1 MTDTAIPKTA
11 GGPATDIASGAP
23 GAELVPGAPQD
34 VSGAPEGVPG
44 TPQDV
49 PSAPEDGTS
58 CGADVPAP
66 GRSYAKLAADESRED
81 YSLRYAPHSFRR
93 WSPATVAGT
102 ALGGIAYLADFAIGA
117 SIVFTYGFTSG
128 FASILA
134 AATIIFLTGIPI
146 ARACAKYGLDMDLIT
161 RGAGFGY
168 FGSTLT
174 SLIYA
179 SFTFIF
185 FALEGSIMAQ
195 AMHQAI
201 GLPVQ
206 VGYLVTTLIVIP
218 IVFRGMGALAKVQAW
233 TQPVWIIGM
242 VLPFVV
248 LAFEAPDAWGAFGSF
263 GGTEGAGSG
272 FSWVGFGLGTGVAL
286 SLIAQIGE
294 QADYL
299 RFMPAKTEANKRRW
313 NLAVLAAGPGWV
325 IIGAAKQLGG
335 ALLAFVALEAVG
347 KTHALEPIA
356 PQIEALKPWLGSF
369 ALPAAALFVIVSQ
382 IKINVTNAYSGSLS
396 WSNFFSRITHRHP
409 GRVWYIF
416 LNLVIAL
423 TLMEM
428 NMFAALNKLL
438 GFYSNVGIAWIAAV
452 AADLVINKRIG
463 LSPPYIEFKRA
474 YLYSVNPAGF
484 GAMVIASTVSILAF
498 FGLFGT
504 YAEAFSTFI
513 AAGLSLTL
521 CPLIAW
527 ATKGKYYL
535 ARPNPVNGPGVEV
548 ADITATH
555 TCSVCE
561 TAYELPDIAD
571 CPVQSGPICSL
582 CCSLDAE
589 CGDVC
594 RKDPADG
601 PVLMPMPTLR
611 NGAMQA

>member
-1 MTDTAIPKTA
+1 MTETA
-11 GGPATDIASGAP
+11 AP
-23 GAELVPGAPQD
+23 PQSPPRRSHAE
-34 VSGAPEGVPG
+34 
-44 TPQDV
+44 
-49 PSAPEDGTS
+49 
-58 CGADVPAP
+58 
-66 GRSYAKLAADESRED
+66 LAADESRED

-93 WSPATVAGT
+93 WSPAAVAGT

-117 SIVFTYGFTSG
+117 SIVFAYGFTSG
-128 FASILA
+128 LAAILA
-134 AATIIFLTGIPI
+134 AATVIFLTGIPI
-146 ARACAKYGLDMDLIT
+146 ARACATYGLDMDLVT

-195 AMHQAI
+195 ALHQAV
-201 GLPVQ
+201 GLPLQ
-206 VGYLVTTLIVIP
+206 VGYLITTLIVIP
-218 IVFRGMGALAKVQAW
+218 IVFKGMGALAKVQAW
-233 TQPVWIIGM
+233 TQPVWLIGL
-242 VLPFVV
+242 VLPFLV
-248 LAFEAPDAWGAFGSF
+248 LAFHAPDSWGAFADF

-272 FSWVGFGLGTGVAL
+272 FSWIGFGFGTGIAL

-299 RFMPAKTEANKRRW
+299 RFMPAKTPANSRRW

-335 ALLAFVALEAVG
+335 AFLAFVALEAVG
-347 KTHALEPIA
+347 TTHALEPIA
-356 PQIEALKPWLGSF
+356 PQIEALRPWLGGF

-382 IKINVTNAYSGSLS
+382 VKINVTNAYSGSLS
-396 WSNFFSRITHRHP
+396 WSNFFSRVTHRHP

-416 LNLVIAL
+416 LNLGIAL
-423 TLMEM
+423 TLMEL
-428 NMFAALNKLL
+428 NMFSVLGKLL
-438 GFYSNVGIAWIAAV
+438 GFYSNVGIAWIVAV
-452 AADLVINKRIG
+452 AADLVINRRLG

-474 YLYSVNPAGF
+474 YLYAVNPAGF

-504 YAEAFSTFI
+504 YPEAFSTFI
-513 AAGLSLTL
+513 AAGLSLVL

-535 ARPNPVNGPGVEV
+535 ARPNGVNGPGIEV
-548 ADITATH
+548 PDVTATH
-555 TCSVCE
+555 ICSVCE

-582 CCSLDAE
+582 CCSLDAT
-589 CGDVC
+589 CGDAC
-594 RKDPADG
+594 RKGAKEG
-601 PVLMPMPTLR
+601 AAGGAVVLPMPVVR
-611 NGAMQA
+611 RV

>member
-1 MTDTAIPKTA
+1 MTDTAA
-11 GGPATDIASGAP
+11 PAPPPAPVPDPASDVVP
-23 GAELVPGAPQD
+23 PGAP
-34 VSGAPEGVPG
+34 P
-44 TPQDV
+44 
-49 PSAPEDGTS
+49 
-58 CGADVPAP
+58 
-66 GRSYAKLAADESRED
+66 RSYARLAADESRED
-81 YSLRYAPHSFRR
+81 FSLRYAPHSFRR
-93 WSPATVAGT
+93 WSPSMVAGT

-128 FASILA
+128 FASILT
-134 AATIIFLTGIPI
+134 AATIIFVTGIPI

-206 VGYLVTTLIVIP
+206 FGYLLTTLIVIP

-233 TQPVWIIGM
+233 TQPIWLVGL

-248 LAFEAPDAWGAFGSF
+248 LAFNAPGSWDAFTSF

-272 FSWVGFGLGTGVAL
+272 FDWIGFGLGTGVAL

-299 RFMPAKTEANKRRW
+299 RFMPAKTEQNKRRW
-313 NLAVLAAGPGWV
+313 NIAVLAAGPGWV

-335 ALLAFVALEAVG
+335 AFLAFVALEAVG

-369 ALPAAALFVIVSQ
+369 ALPAAAIFVIVSQ
-382 IKINVTNAYSGSLS
+382 VKINVTNAYSGSLS
-396 WSNFFSRITHRHP
+396 WSNFFSRLTHKHP

-416 LNLVIAL
+416 LNLAIAL

-428 NMFAALNKLL
+428 DMFAALNKLL
-438 GFYSNVGIAWIAAV
+438 GFYSNVGIAWITAV
-452 AADLVINKRIG
+452 AADLVINKRVG
-463 LSPPYIEFKRA
+463 LSPKYIEFKRA
-474 YLYSVNPAGF
+474 YLYAVNPAGF
-484 GAMVIASTVSILAF
+484 GSMVIASVVSILAF
-498 FGLFGT
+498 FGLFGA

-513 AAGLSLTL
+513 AAGLALVL

-535 ARPNPVNGPGVEV
+535 ARPNPVNGPDADVP
-548 ADITATH
+548 DITATH
-555 TCSVCE
+555 LCAVCE

-571 CPVQSGPICSL
+571 CPVRSGPICSL
-582 CCSLDAE
+582 CCSLDSE
-589 CGDVC
+589 CGDAC
-594 RKDPADG
+594 RQETTAG
-601 PVLMPMPTLR
+601 PVLMPMPTVR
-611 NGAMQA
+611 TG

>member
-1 MTDTAIPKTA
+1 MTDTATPTTGEA
-11 GGPATDIASGAP
+11 PRQEPQEGPRAP
-23 GAELVPGAPQD
+23 R
-34 VSGAPEGVPG
+34 
-44 TPQDV
+44 
-49 PSAPEDGTS
+49 
-58 CGADVPAP
+58 
-66 GRSYAKLAADESRED
+66 RSYAVLAADESRED

-93 WSPATVAGT
+93 WSPSMVAGT

-128 FASILA
+128 LASILA
-134 AATIIFLTGIPI
+134 AAAIIFLTGIPI
-146 ARACAKYGLDMDLIT
+146 ARACAKYGLDMDLVT

-201 GLPVQ
+201 GLPVEA
-206 VGYLVTTLIVIP
+206 GYLVTTLIVIP

-248 LAFEAPDAWGAFGSF
+248 LAVESPDSWGAFSSF
-263 GGTEGAGSG
+263 TGTEGAEPG
-272 FSWVGFGLGTGVAL
+272 FSWIAFGLGTGVAL

-299 RFMPAKTEANKRRW
+299 RFMPAKTEVNKRRW

-325 IIGAAKQLGG
+325 VIGAAKQLGG
-335 ALLAFVALEAVG
+335 AFLAFVALEAVG
-347 KTHALEPIA
+347 TTHALEPIA

-369 ALPAAALFVIVSQ
+369 ALPAAAVFVIVSQ

-396 WSNFFSRITHRHP
+396 WSNFFSRITHKHP

-416 LNLVIAL
+416 LNLAIAL

-463 LSPPYIEFKRA
+463 LSPRYIEFKRA
-474 YLYSVNPAGF
+474 YLYAVNPAGF

-498 FGLFGT
+498 FGLFGR

-513 AAGLSLTL
+513 AAGLSLIL

-527 ATKGKYYL
+527 LTKGKYYL
-535 ARPNPVNGPGVEV
+535 ARPNPVNGPDVEI

-555 TCSVCE
+555 TCAVCE

-571 CPVQSGPICSL
+571 CPVLSGPICSL

-594 RKDPADG
+594 RKEPAAG
-601 PVLMPMPTLR
+601 PVLMPVPVVRTPA
-611 NGAMQA
+611 G

>member
-1 MTDTAIPKTA
+1 M
-11 GGPATDIASGAP
+11 TDIATPTAGEAP
-23 GAELVPGAPQD
+23 RQEPQ
-34 VSGAPEGVPG
+34 EGPR
-44 TPQDV
+44 P
-49 PSAPEDGTS
+49 PR
-58 CGADVPAP
+58 
-66 GRSYAKLAADESRED
+66 RSYAALAADESRED

-93 WSPATVAGT
+93 WSPSTVAGT

-128 FASILA
+128 LASILA
-134 AATIIFLTGIPI
+134 AAAIIFLTGIPI
-146 ARACAKYGLDMDLIT
+146 ARACAKYGLDMDLVT

-195 AMHQAI
+195 AMHQAV
-201 GLPVQ
+201 GLPVEA
-206 VGYLVTTLIVIP
+206 GYLITTLIVIP

-248 LAFEAPDAWGAFGSF
+248 LAVEAPGSWGAFSSF
-263 GGTEGAGSG
+263 TGTEGAEPG
-272 FSWVGFGLGTGVAL
+272 FSWIAFGLGTGVAL

-335 ALLAFVALEAVG
+335 AFLAFVALEAVG

-396 WSNFFSRITHRHP
+396 WSNFFSRITHKHP

-416 LNLVIAL
+416 LNLAIAL

-463 LSPPYIEFKRA
+463 LSPRYIEFKRA
-474 YLYSVNPAGF
+474 YLHAVNPAGF

-498 FGLFGT
+498 FGLFGR

-513 AAGLSLTL
+513 AAGLSLVL

-527 ATKGKYYL
+527 LTKGKYYL
-535 ARPNPVNGPGVEV
+535 ARPNPVNGPDVDI

-555 TCSVCE
+555 TCAVCE
-561 TAYELPDIAD
+561 NAYELPDIAD
-571 CPVQSGPICSL
+571 CPVRSGPVCSL
-582 CCSLDAE
+582 CCSLDEE

-594 RKDPADG
+594 RKEPAAG
-601 PVLMPMPTLR
+601 PVLMPMPVVRTPA
-611 NGAMQA
+611 G

>member
-1 MTDTAIPKTA
+1 MTDTVTRDTEA
-11 GGPATDIASGAP
+11 AP
-23 GAELVPGAPQD
+23 PR
-34 VSGAPEGVPG
+34 
-44 TPQDV
+44 
-49 PSAPEDGTS
+49 
-58 CGADVPAP
+58 
-66 GRSYAKLAADESRED
+66 RSYARLAADESRED
-81 YSLRYAPHSFRR
+81 FSLRYAPHAYRR
-93 WSPATVAGT
+93 WSPAMVAST

-128 FASILA
+128 LASILC

-146 ARACAKYGLDMDLIT
+146 ARACARYGLDMDLVT

-195 AMHQAI
+195 AMHEVV
-201 GLPVQ
+201 GLPLP
-206 VGYLVTTLIVIP
+206 VGYLLTTLIVIP

-233 TQPVWIIGM
+233 TQPVWLIGL
-242 VLPFVV
+242 VLPFVI
-248 LAFEAPDAWGAFGSF
+248 LAFHSPGVFADFTHF

-272 FSWVGFGLGTGVAL
+272 FSWLGFGLGTGVAL

-299 RFMPAKTEANKRRW
+299 RFMPARTEQNRKRW

-325 IIGAAKQLGG
+325 VIGAAKQLGG

-347 KTHALEPIA
+347 RAHALEPIA
-356 PQIEALKPWLGSF
+356 PQVEALRPWLGSVT
-369 ALPAAALFVIVSQ
+369 LPAAALFVVVSQ

-396 WSNFFSRITHRHP
+396 WSNFFSRVTHRHP

-416 LNLVIAL
+416 LNLAIAL

-452 AADLVINKRIG
+452 AADLVVNKRAG
-463 LSPPYIEFKRA
+463 WSPRYIEFKRA
-474 YLYSVNPAGF
+474 YLYAVNPAGF
-484 GAMVIASTVSILAF
+484 GAMVVASAVSIVAF
-498 FGLFGT
+498 FGVFGP
-504 YAEAFSTFI
+504 YAQAFSTFI
-513 AAGLSLTL
+513 AAGLALTL

-527 ATKGKYYL
+527 ATKGRYYL
-535 ARPNPVNGPGVEV
+535 ARPNPVNGPGVEI

-555 TCSVCE
+555 VCGVCE

-571 CPVQSGPICSL
+571 CPVQAGPICSL

-594 RKDPADG
+594 RKDAG
-601 PVLMPMPTLR
+601 SGLVLMPMPTVR
-611 NGAMQA
+611 TG

>member
-1 MTDTAIPKTA
+1 MTDTATPSSATTA
-11 GGPATDIASGAP
+11 PAEEPPTK
-23 GAELVPGAPQD
+23 
-34 VSGAPEGVPG
+34 
-44 TPQDV
+44 
-49 PSAPEDGTS
+49 
-58 CGADVPAP
+58 
-66 GRSYAKLAADESRED
+66 RSYAKLAADESRED

-93 WSPATVAGT
+93 WSPTMVAST

-128 FASILA
+128 LASILC

-146 ARACAKYGLDMDLIT
+146 ARACAKYGVDMDLLT

-195 AMHQAI
+195 AMHQAV

-206 VGYLVTTLIVIP
+206 LGYLITTLIVIP

-233 TQPVWIIGM
+233 TQPIWLIGM
-242 VLPFVV
+242 VLPFLVI
-248 LAFEAPDAWGAFGSF
+248 AFHSPDTFSAFTSF

-272 FSWVGFGLGTGVAL
+272 FNWIGFGLGTGVAL

-299 RFMPAKTEANKRRW
+299 RFMPAKTESNKRKW

-335 ALLAFVALEAVG
+335 ALLAFAALEAVG

-369 ALPAAALFVIVSQ
+369 GLPAAAIFVIVSQ
-382 IKINVTNAYSGSLS
+382 VKINVTNAYSGSLS
-396 WSNFFSRITHRHP
+396 WSNFFSRLTHKHP

-416 LNLVIAL
+416 LNLAIAL

-452 AADLVINKRIG
+452 AADLVINKRAG
-463 LSPPYIEFKRA
+463 WSPKYIEFKRA
-474 YLYSVNPAGF
+474 YLYAVNPAGF
-484 GAMVIASTVSILAF
+484 GAMVIASTVSIIAF
-498 FGLFGT
+498 FGVFGE
-504 YAEAFSTFI
+504 YPEAFSTFI
-513 AAGLSLTL
+513 AAGLAVTL

-535 ARPNPVNGPGVEV
+535 ARPNPVNGPDVEV
-548 ADITATH
+548 DDITATH
-555 TCSVCE
+555 TCTVCD
-561 TAYELPDIAD
+561 TDYELPDVAD

-582 CCSLDAE
+582 CCSLDAT

-594 RKDPADG
+594 RTDPSAG
-601 PVLMPMPTLR
+601 PVLMPVPTIPVR
-611 NGAMQA
+611 TA

>member
-1 MTDTAIPKTA
+1 M
-11 GGPATDIASGAP
+11 TDIATPTTGEVPQQEPQEGPRAP
-23 GAELVPGAPQD
+23 R
-34 VSGAPEGVPG
+34 
-44 TPQDV
+44 
-49 PSAPEDGTS
+49 
-58 CGADVPAP
+58 
-66 GRSYAKLAADESRED
+66 RSYAKLAADESRED

-93 WSPATVAGT
+93 WSPSMVAGT

-128 FASILA
+128 LASILA
-134 AATIIFLTGIPI
+134 AAAIIFITGIPI
-146 ARACAKYGLDMDLIT
+146 ARACAKYGLDMDLVT

-195 AMHQAI
+195 AMHQAV
-201 GLPVQ
+201 GLPVEA
-206 VGYLVTTLIVIP
+206 GYLVTTLIVIP

-242 VLPFVV
+242 VLPFIV
-248 LAFEAPDAWGAFGSF
+248 LAVEAPGSWGAFSSF
-263 GGTEGAGSG
+263 TGTEGAEPG
-272 FSWVGFGLGTGVAL
+272 FSWIAFGLGTGVAL

-299 RFMPAKTEANKRRW
+299 RFMPARTEANKRRW

-335 ALLAFVALEAVG
+335 AFLAFVALEAVG

-396 WSNFFSRITHRHP
+396 WSNFFSRITHKHP

-416 LNLVIAL
+416 LNLAIAL

-438 GFYSNVGIAWIAAV
+438 GFYSNVGIAWITAV

-463 LSPPYIEFKRA
+463 LSPRYIEFKRA
-474 YLYSVNPAGF
+474 YLHAVNPAGF

-498 FGLFGT
+498 FGLFGRH
-504 YAEAFSTFI
+504 AEAFSTFI
-513 AAGLSLTL
+513 AAGLSLVL

-527 ATKGKYYL
+527 LTKGKYYL
-535 ARPNPVNGPGVEV
+535 ARPNPVNGPDVEI

-555 TCSVCE
+555 TCAVCE

-571 CPVQSGPICSL
+571 CPVRSGPICSL

-589 CGDVC
+589 CGDAC
-594 RKDPADG
+594 RKEPGAG
-601 PVLMPMPTLR
+601 PVLMPMPVVRTPA
-611 NGAMQA
+611 G

>member
-1 MTDTAIPKTA
+1 MTDTAIP
-11 GGPATDIASGAP
+11 
-23 GAELVPGAPQD
+23 
-34 VSGAPEGVPG
+34 
-44 TPQDV
+44 TPDSPPDQGR
-49 PSAPEDGTS
+49 PT
-58 CGADVPAP
+58 
-66 GRSYAKLAADESRED
+66 RSYARLAADESRED
-81 YSLRYAPHSFRR
+81 FSLRYAPHSFRR
-93 WSPATVAGT
+93 WSPSMVAGT

-128 FASILA
+128 FASILTA
-134 AATIIFLTGIPI
+134 AAIIFITGVPI
-146 ARACAKYGLDMDLIT
+146 ARACATYGLDMDLIT

-206 VGYLVTTLIVIP
+206 IGYLVTTLIVIP

-233 TQPVWIIGM
+233 TQPIWLIGL

-248 LAFEAPDAWGAFGSF
+248 LAFHAPGSWGAFSSF
-263 GGTEGAGSG
+263 GGTEGAGAG
-272 FSWVGFGLGTGVAL
+272 FDWIGFGLGTGVAL

-299 RFMPAKTEANKRRW
+299 RFMPARTEANKRRW
-313 NLAVLAAGPGWV
+313 NAAVLAAGPGWV

-335 ALLAFVALEAVG
+335 AFLAFVALEAVG

-369 ALPAAALFVIVSQ
+369 ALPAAAIFVIVSQ

-396 WSNFFSRITHRHP
+396 WSNFFSRVTHKHP

-416 LNLVIAL
+416 LNLAIAL

-438 GFYSNVGIAWIAAV
+438 GFYSNVGIAWITAV

-474 YLYSVNPAGF
+474 YLYAVNPAGF

-513 AAGLSLTL
+513 AAGLALIL

-527 ATKGKYYL
+527 LTKGRYYL
-535 ARPNPVNGPGVEV
+535 ARPNPVNGPD
-548 ADITATH
+548 ADVPDLTATH
-555 TCSVCE
+555 LCAVCE

-582 CCSLDAE
+582 CCSLDAT
-589 CGDVC
+589 CGDAC
-594 RKDPADG
+594 RKVTDAA
-601 PVLMPMPTLR
+601 PVLMPLPTVR
-611 NGAMQA
+611 TVRHDVKPA

>member
-1 MTDTAIPKTA
+1 MTDTATT
-11 GGPATDIASGAP
+11 PATAAP
-23 GAELVPGAPQD
+23 P
-34 VSGAPEGVPG
+34 
-44 TPQDV
+44 TR
-49 PSAPEDGTS
+49 T
-58 CGADVPAP
+58 
-66 GRSYAKLAADESRED
+66 YAKLAADESRED

-93 WSPATVAGT
+93 WGPGTVAGT

-117 SIVFTYGFTSG
+117 SIVFAYGFTSG
-128 FASILA
+128 AAAILA
-134 AATIIFLTGIPI
+134 AAVVIFLTGIPI
-146 ARACAKYGLDMDLIT
+146 ARACATYGLDMDLVT

-195 AMHQAI
+195 AMHQAF
-201 GLPVQ
+201 GLPVEA
-206 VGYLVTTLIVIP
+206 GYLVTTLIVIP

-233 TQPVWIIGM
+233 TQPVWLIGL

-248 LAFEAPDAWGAFGSF
+248 LAFHAPGAWGAFAGF

-272 FSWVGFGLGTGVAL
+272 FSWIGFGFGTGIAL

-299 RFMPAKTEANKRRW
+299 RFMPAKTPANSRRW

-325 IIGAAKQLGG
+325 LIGAAKQLGG
-335 ALLAFVALEAVG
+335 AFLAFVALEAVG
-347 KTHALEPIA
+347 RTHALEPIA
-356 PQIEALKPWLGSF
+356 PQVEALRPWLGGF

-396 WSNFFSRITHRHP
+396 WSNFFSRVTHRHP

-416 LNLVIAL
+416 LNLAIAL
-423 TLMEM
+423 TLMEL
-428 NMFAALNKLL
+428 NMFAMLGKLL

-452 AADLVINKRIG
+452 AADLVINKRLG

-474 YLYSVNPAGF
+474 YLYAVNPAGF
-484 GAMVIASTVSILAF
+484 GSMVIASTVSILAF

-513 AAGLSLTL
+513 AAGLALLL

-527 ATKGKYYL
+527 MTRGKYYL
-535 ARPNPVNGPGVEV
+535 ARPNTVTGPGVAVEDV
-548 ADITATH
+548 TATH
-555 TCSVCE
+555 LCAVCE
-561 TAYELPDIAD
+561 AAYELPDIAD
-571 CPVQSGPICSL
+571 CPVRSGPICSL
-582 CCSLDAE
+582 CCSLDAT

-594 RKDPADG
+594 RKGAQG
-601 PVLMPMPTLR
+601 GAVILPMPSVR
-611 NGAMQA
+611 PV

>member
-1 MTDTAIPKTA
+1 MTDTATPKAA
-11 GGPATDIASGAP
+11 GATPA
-23 GAELVPGAPQD
+23 
-34 VSGAPEGVPG
+34 
-44 TPQDV
+44 
-49 PSAPEDGTS
+49 
-58 CGADVPAP
+58 GADTPAGAVAPAP
-66 GRSYAKLAADESRED
+66 APARSYAKLAADESRED

-128 FASILA
+128 LASILA
-134 AATIIFLTGIPI
+134 AATIIFLTGVPI
-146 ARACAKYGLDMDLIT
+146 ARACAKYGLDMDLVT

-195 AMHQAI
+195 AMHQAV
-201 GLPVQ
+201 GLPVEA
-206 VGYLVTTLIVIP
+206 GYLLTTLIVIP

-272 FSWVGFGLGTGVAL
+272 FSWIGFGLGTGVAL

-299 RFMPAKTEANKRRW
+299 RFMPARTEANKRRW

-325 IIGAAKQLGG
+325 VIGAAKQIGG

-347 KTHALEPIA
+347 RTHALEPIA
-356 PQIEALKPWLGSF
+356 PQIEALRPWLGSF
-369 ALPAAALFVIVSQ
+369 ALPAAAVFVIVSQ

-416 LNLVIAL
+416 LNLAIAL

-452 AADLVINKRIG
+452 ATDLAVNKRIG
-463 LSPPYIEFKRA
+463 LSPRYIEFKRA
-474 YLYSVNPAGF
+474 YLYAVNPAGF

-498 FGLFGT
+498 FGLFGR

-513 AAGLSLTL
+513 AAGLASTL

-535 ARPNPVNGPGVEV
+535 ARPNPVNGPDAEV

-555 TCSVCE
+555 TCAVCE

-571 CPVQSGPICSL
+571 CPVRSGPICSL

-594 RKDPADG
+594 REQPSAG
-601 PVLMPMPTLR
+601 PVLMPVPTVR
-611 NGAMQA
+611 AAAPEAG

>member
-1 MTDTAIPKTA
+1 MTDTVT
-11 GGPATDIASGAP
+11 PAESS
-23 GAELVPGAPQD
+23 AEPSP
-34 VSGAPEGVPG
+34 
-44 TPQDV
+44 T
-49 PSAPEDGTS
+49 PSAEP
-58 CGADVPAP
+58 PAGSP
-66 GRSYAKLAADESRED
+66 AAAPPPRRSYAKLAADESRED

-93 WSPATVAGT
+93 WSPSMVAGT

-128 FASILA
+128 LASILTA
-134 AATIIFLTGIPI
+134 AVIIFLTGIPI
-146 ARACAKYGLDMDLIT
+146 ARACATYGLDMDLVT

-195 AMHQAI
+195 AMHQAV
-201 GLPVQ
+201 GLPVEI
-206 VGYLVTTLIVIP
+206 GYLVTTLIVIP

-233 TQPVWIIGM
+233 TQPIWIVGM

-272 FSWVGFGLGTGVAL
+272 FTWIGFGLGTGVAL

-335 ALLAFVALEAVG
+335 AFLAFVALEAVG

-356 PQIEALKPWLGSF
+356 PQIEALKPWLGTF
-369 ALPAAALFVIVSQ
+369 ALPAAAVFVIVSQ

-396 WSNFFSRITHRHP
+396 WSNFFSRVTHRHP

-416 LNLVIAL
+416 LNLAIAL

-428 NMFAALNKLL
+428 NMFAFLGKLL

-452 AADLVINKRIG
+452 AADLVINKRAG
-463 LSPPYIEFKRA
+463 WSPPYIEFKRA

-498 FGLFGT
+498 FGFFGT

-513 AAGLSLTL
+513 AAGLALVL

-527 ATKGKYYL
+527 ATKGRYYL

-548 ADITATH
+548 ADVTATH
-555 TCSVCE
+555 DCAVCE

-594 RKDPADG
+594 RKDPAAAG
-601 PVLMPMPTLR
+601 PVLMPVPTVPTVP
-611 NGAMQA
+611 QAAAKV

>member
-1 MTDTAIPKTA
+1 MTDIAPPTTAETPHLSPQPPEPGGA
-11 GGPATDIASGAP
+11 SGSGGPA
-23 GAELVPGAPQD
+23 
-34 VSGAPEGVPG
+34 
-44 TPQDV
+44 
-49 PSAPEDGTS
+49 
-58 CGADVPAP
+58 
-66 GRSYAKLAADESRED
+66 RSYAALAADESRED
-81 YSLRYAPHSFRR
+81 YSLRYAPHAFRR
-93 WSPATVAGT
+93 WSPGTVAGT

-128 FASILA
+128 FASILTA
-134 AATIIFLTGIPI
+134 AAIIFLTGIPI
-146 ARACAKYGLDMDLIT
+146 ARACATYGLDMDLVT

-206 VGYLVTTLIVIP
+206 VGYLLTTLIVIP

-242 VLPFVV
+242 ILPFLV
-248 LAFEAPDAWGAFGSF
+248 LAFEAPDAWGSFSSF

-272 FSWVGFGLGTGVAL
+272 FSWLGFGLGTGVAL

-335 ALLAFVALEAVG
+335 AFLAFVALEAVG

-356 PQIEALKPWLGSF
+356 PQIEALKPWLGGF
-369 ALPAAALFVIVSQ
+369 ALPAAAIFVIVSQ
-382 IKINVTNAYSGSLS
+382 VKINVTNAYSGSLS

-416 LNLVIAL
+416 LNLAIAL

-428 NMFAALNKLL
+428 DMFAALNKLL

-474 YLYSVNPAGF
+474 YLYAVNPAGF
-484 GAMVIASTVSILAF
+484 GAMVIASVVSILAF
-498 FGLFGT
+498 FGLFGE

-513 AAGLSLTL
+513 AAGLAVTL

-535 ARPNPVNGPGVEV
+535 ARPNPVNGPDVAVE
-548 ADITATH
+548 DITATH
-555 TCSVCE
+555 TCAVCE
-561 TAYELPDIAD
+561 AAYELPDVAD
-571 CPVQSGPICSL
+571 CPVHAGPVCSL
-582 CCSLDAE
+582 CCSLDAT
-589 CGDVC
+589 CGDAC
-594 RKDPADG
+594 RKAPAAG
-601 PVLMPMPTLR
+601 PVLMPLPTVR
-611 NGAMQA
+611 TAGAAEAGRG

>member
-1 MTDTAIPKTA
+1 MTDTATHTHRPQ
-11 GGPATDIASGAP
+11 GP
-23 GAELVPGAPQD
+23 
-34 VSGAPEGVPG
+34 
-44 TPQDV
+44 
-49 PSAPEDGTS
+49 
-58 CGADVPAP
+58 
-66 GRSYAKLAADESRED
+66 RRNYARLAADESRED

-93 WSPATVAGT
+93 WSPGAVAGT

-117 SIVFTYGFTSG
+117 SIVFAYGFTSG
-128 FASILA
+128 IAAILA
-134 AATIIFLTGIPI
+134 AAVVIFLTGIPI
-146 ARACAKYGLDMDLIT
+146 ARACARHGLDMDLVT

-195 AMHQAI
+195 ALHQAT
-201 GLPVQ
+201 GLPVEL
-206 VGYLVTTLIVIP
+206 GYLVTTLVVIP
-218 IVFRGMGALAKVQAW
+218 FVFRGMGALARLQAW
-233 TQPVWIIGM
+233 TQPVWILGL

-248 LAFEAPDAWGAFGSF
+248 LAFEAPGSWTEFTHF
-263 GGTEGAGSG
+263 GGTAGAGSG
-272 FSWVGFGLGTGVAL
+272 FSWIGFGFGTGIAL

-299 RFMPAKTEANKRRW
+299 RFMPARTEQNARTRR
-313 NLAVLAAGPGWV
+313 LAVLAAGPGWV
-325 IIGAAKQLGG
+325 VIGAAKQIGG
-335 ALLAFVALEAVG
+335 AFLAFVALEAVG

-356 PQIEALKPWLGSF
+356 PQIEALRPWLGSF
-369 ALPAAALFVIVSQ
+369 ALPAAAVFVIVSQ

-416 LNLVIAL
+416 LNLAIAL
-423 TLMEM
+423 TLMELD
-428 NMFAALNKLL
+428 MFAVLGKLL

-452 AADLVINKRIG
+452 AADLVINKRLG

-474 YLYSVNPAGF
+474 YLYAVNPAGF
-484 GAMVIASTVSILAF
+484 GAMAIASVLSILAF
-498 FGLFGT
+498 FGLFGR

-513 AAGLSLTL
+513 AAGVALLL

-535 ARPNPVNGPGVEV
+535 ARPNPVNGPD
-548 ADITATH
+548 ADVPDVTATLEC
-555 TCSVCE
+555 TVCE

-571 CPVQSGPICSL
+571 CPVQSGAICSL
-582 CCSLDAE
+582 CCSLDAT

-594 RKDPADG
+594 RKGSEGGAV
-601 PVLMPMPTLR
+601 VLPMPSVR
-611 NGAMQA
+611 RI

>member
-1 MTDTAIPKTA
+1 MTDTVTRDTEA
-11 GGPATDIASGAP
+11 AP
-23 GAELVPGAPQD
+23 PR
-34 VSGAPEGVPG
+34 
-44 TPQDV
+44 
-49 PSAPEDGTS
+49 
-58 CGADVPAP
+58 
-66 GRSYAKLAADESRED
+66 RSYARLAADESRED
-81 YSLRYAPHSFRR
+81 FSLRYAPHSYRR
-93 WSPATVAGT
+93 WSPTMVAST

-128 FASILA
+128 LASILC

-195 AMHQAI
+195 AMHEVV
-201 GLPVQ
+201 GLPLP
-206 VGYLVTTLIVIP
+206 VGYLLTTLIVIP

-233 TQPVWIIGM
+233 TQPVWLIGL
-242 VLPFVV
+242 VLPFVI
-248 LAFEAPDAWGAFGSF
+248 LAFHSPGSFGDFTHF

-272 FSWVGFGLGTGVAL
+272 FSWLGFGLGTGVAL

-299 RFMPAKTEANKRRW
+299 RFMPAKTEQNRKRW

-356 PQIEALKPWLGSF
+356 PQVEALKPWLGSV
-369 ALPAAALFVIVSQ
+369 ALPAAALFVVVSQ

-416 LNLVIAL
+416 LNLAIAL

-452 AADLVINKRIG
+452 AADLVINKRAG
-463 LSPPYIEFKRA
+463 WSPKYIEFKRA
-474 YLYSVNPAGF
+474 YLYAVNPAGF
-484 GAMVIASTVSILAF
+484 GAMVIASTVSIVAF
-498 FGLFGT
+498 FGAFGA

-513 AAGLSLTL
+513 AAGLALTL

-535 ARPNPVNGPGVEV
+535 ARPNPVNGPDVEI

-594 RKDPADG
+594 RKEPQAG
-601 PVLMPMPTLR
+601 PVLMPMPTVR
-611 NGAMQA
+611 TG

>member
-1 MTDTAIPKTA
+1 M
-11 GGPATDIASGAP
+11 TDIATPTTGEAP
-23 GAELVPGAPQD
+23 RPAPQD
-34 VSGAPEGVPG
+34 G
-44 TPQDV
+44 
-49 PSAPEDGTS
+49 PSAPR
-58 CGADVPAP
+58 
-66 GRSYAKLAADESRED
+66 RSYAKLAADESRED

-93 WSPATVAGT
+93 WSPSMVAGT

-134 AATIIFLTGIPI
+134 AAAIIFLTGIPI
-146 ARACAKYGLDMDLIT
+146 ARACAKYGLDMDLVT

-201 GLPVQ
+201 GLPVEA
-206 VGYLVTTLIVIP
+206 GYLITTLIVIP

-248 LAFEAPDAWGAFGSF
+248 LAFEAPDSWGAFSSF

-272 FSWVGFGLGTGVAL
+272 FSWVAFGLGTGVAL

-299 RFMPAKTEANKRRW
+299 RFMPARTEANKRRW

-325 IIGAAKQLGG
+325 VIGAAKQIGG
-335 ALLAFVALEAVG
+335 AFLAFVALEAVG
-347 KTHALEPIA
+347 RTHALEPIA

-369 ALPAAALFVIVSQ
+369 ALPAAAVFVIVSQ
-382 IKINVTNAYSGSLS
+382 VKINVTNAYSGSLS
-396 WSNFFSRITHRHP
+396 WSNFFSRITHKHP

-416 LNLVIAL
+416 LNLAIAL

-438 GFYSNVGIAWIAAV
+438 GFYSNVGIAWIVAV

-463 LSPPYIEFKRA
+463 LSPRYIEFKRA
-474 YLYSVNPAGF
+474 YLHAVNPAGF

-498 FGLFGT
+498 FGLFGR

-513 AAGLSLTL
+513 AAGLSLVL

-527 ATKGKYYL
+527 LTKGKYYL
-535 ARPNPVNGPGVEV
+535 ARPNPVNGPDVEV
-548 ADITATH
+548 PDITATH
-555 TCSVCE
+555 SCAVCE
-561 TAYELPDIAD
+561 IAYELPDIAD
-571 CPVQSGPICSL
+571 CPVRQGPICSL

-594 RKDPADG
+594 RKDPGNG
-601 PVLMPMPTLR
+601 PVSLPMPTMR
-611 NGAMQA
+611 TPGAPPTPVTP

>member
-1 MTDTAIPKTA
+1 MTDTALPA
-11 GGPATDIASGAP
+11 AGPAAPDPSG
-23 GAELVPGAPQD
+23 G
-34 VSGAPEGVPG
+34 S
-44 TPQDV
+44 TP
-49 PSAPEDGTS
+49 
-58 CGADVPAP
+58 PAP
-66 GRSYAKLAADESRED
+66 RRSYAKLAADESRED
-81 YSLRYAPHSFRR
+81 FSLRYAPHSYRR
-93 WSPATVAGT
+93 WSPTMVAST

-128 FASILA
+128 LASILC

-195 AMHQAI
+195 ALHEVA
-201 GLPVQ
+201 GVPLPV
-206 VGYLVTTLIVIP
+206 GYVLTTLIVIP

-233 TQPVWIIGM
+233 TQPVWLLGL
-242 VLPFVV
+242 VLPFLV
-248 LAFEAPDAWGAFGSF
+248 LLFHAPDTFGDF
-263 GGTEGAGSG
+263 THFAGTEGAGSG
-272 FSWVGFGLGTGVAL
+272 FDWLGFGLGTGVAL

-299 RFMPAKTEANKRRW
+299 RFMPARTEANRKRW

-325 IIGAAKQLGG
+325 VIGAAKQLGG
-335 ALLAFVALEAVG
+335 ALLAFAALTAVG
-347 KTHALEPIA
+347 TTHALEPIA
-356 PQIEALKPWLGSF
+356 PQVEALKPWFGSV
-369 ALPAAALFVIVSQ
+369 ALPAAALFVVVSQ

-396 WSNFFSRITHRHP
+396 WSNFFSRVTHRHP

-416 LNLVIAL
+416 LNLAIAL

-428 NMFAALNKLL
+428 DMFAALNKLL

-452 AADLVINKRIG
+452 AADLVINKRAG
-463 LSPPYIEFKRA
+463 WSPPYIEFKRA
-474 YLYSVNPAGF
+474 YLYAVNPAGF
-484 GAMVIASTVSILAF
+484 GAMVIASVVSILAF
-498 FGLFGT
+498 FGLFGA

-513 AAGLSLTL
+513 AAGLALTL

-527 ATKGKYYL
+527 ATKGRYYL
-535 ARPNPVNGPGVEV
+535 ARPNPVNGPGVAV
-548 ADITATH
+548 PDITATH
-555 TCSVCE
+555 VCGVCA

-571 CPVQSGPICSL
+571 CPAQAGPICSL
-582 CCSLDAE
+582 CCSLDAT

-594 RKDPADG
+594 TKRPTG
-601 PVLMPMPTLR
+601 QPVSLPMPTVRL
-611 NGAMQA
+611 G

>member
-1 MTDTAIPKTA
+1 MTETALPTA
-11 GGPATDIASGAP
+11 GTT
-23 GAELVPGAPQD
+23 
-34 VSGAPEGVPG
+34 APEPPDG
-44 TPQDV
+44 
-49 PSAPEDGTS
+49 SAP
-58 CGADVPAP
+58 
-66 GRSYAKLAADESRED
+66 RRRYAKLAADESRED
-81 YSLRYAPHSFRR
+81 FSLRYAPHSYRR
-93 WSPATVAGT
+93 WSPTMVAST

-128 FASILA
+128 LASILC

-146 ARACAKYGLDMDLIT
+146 ARACATYGLDMDLIT

-195 AMHQAI
+195 AMHEI
-201 GLPVQ
+201 VGLPLP
-206 VGYLVTTLIVIP
+206 VGYLLTTLIVIP

-233 TQPVWIIGM
+233 TQPVWLIGL
-242 VLPFVV
+242 VLPFAI
-248 LAFEAPDAWGAFGSF
+248 LLFHSPGSFGDFTHF

-272 FSWVGFGLGTGVAL
+272 FDWLGFGLGTGVAL

-299 RFMPAKTEANKRRW
+299 RFMPAKTDTNRKRW

-335 ALLAFVALEAVG
+335 ALLAFVALGAVG

-356 PQIEALKPWLGSF
+356 PQVEALKPWLGSV
-369 ALPAAALFVIVSQ
+369 ALPVAALFVVVSQ

-396 WSNFFSRITHRHP
+396 WSNFFSRLTHRHP

-416 LNLVIAL
+416 LNLAIAL

-438 GFYSNVGIAWIAAV
+438 GFYSNVGIAWIATV
-452 AADLVINKRIG
+452 AADLVINKRAG
-463 LSPPYIEFKRA
+463 WSPRYIEFKRA
-474 YLYSVNPAGF
+474 YLYAVNPAGF
-484 GAMVIASTVSILAF
+484 GSMVIASVVSILAF
-498 FGLFGT
+498 FGVFGV

-513 AAGLSLTL
+513 AAGLALVL

-535 ARPNPVNGPGVEV
+535 ARPNPVNGPDVDV
-548 ADITATH
+548 ADVTATH
-555 TCSVCE
+555 TCGVCE

-571 CPVQSGPICSL
+571 CPVQAGPICSL

-589 CGDVC
+589 CDDACTKRPTGE
-594 RKDPADG
+594 
-601 PVLMPMPTLR
+601 PVLLPVPAVR
-611 NGAMQA
+611 VG

>member
-1 MTDTAIPKTA
+1 MTDTVTPRTLT
-11 GGPATDIASGAP
+11 PAAA
-23 GAELVPGAPQD
+23 
-34 VSGAPEGVPG
+34 
-44 TPQDV
+44 
-49 PSAPEDGTS
+49 
-58 CGADVPAP
+58 PAP
-66 GRSYAKLAADESRED
+66 PRRSYAKLAADESRED

-93 WSPATVAGT
+93 WGPGTVAGT

-117 SIVFTYGFTSG
+117 SIVFAYGFTSG
-128 FASILA
+128 AAAILA
-134 AATIIFLTGIPI
+134 AAVIIFLTGIPI
-146 ARACAKYGLDMDLIT
+146 ARACATYGLDMDLVT

-195 AMHQAI
+195 AMHQAV
-201 GLPVQ
+201 GLPVEI
-206 VGYLVTTLIVIP
+206 GYLLTTLVVIP
-218 IVFRGMGALAKVQAW
+218 IVFKGMGALAKVQAW
-233 TQPVWIIGM
+233 TQPVWLIGL
-242 VLPFVV
+242 VLPFLV
-248 LAFEAPDAWGAFGSF
+248 LAFEAPDAWGAFAHF
-263 GGTEGAGSG
+263 GGTQGAGSG
-272 FSWVGFGLGTGVAL
+272 FSWIGFGFGTGIAL

-299 RFMPAKTEANKRRW
+299 RFMPAKTPATRRRW

-325 IIGAAKQLGG
+325 VIGAAKQLGG
-335 ALLAFVALEAVG
+335 AFLAFVALEAVG
-347 KTHALEPIA
+347 TTHALEPIA
-356 PQIEALKPWLGSF
+356 PQLEALRPWLGSF
-369 ALPAAALFVIVSQ
+369 ALPVAALFVIVSQ

-416 LNLVIAL
+416 LNLGIAL
-423 TLMEM
+423 TLMEL
-428 NMFAALNKLL
+428 NMFAMLGKLL

-452 AADLVINKRIG
+452 AADLVINKRLG

-513 AAGLSLTL
+513 AAGLALTL

-535 ARPNPVNGPGVEV
+535 ARPNTVNGPDVEIEDV
-548 ADITATH
+548 TATH
-555 TCSVCE
+555 LCAVCE
-561 TAYELPDIAD
+561 TAYELPDVAD

-582 CCSLDAE
+582 CCSLDAT

-594 RKDPADG
+594 RKQTPGGAVIL
-601 PVLMPMPTLR
+601 PPPTVR
-611 NGAMQA
+611 RA

>member
-1 MTDTAIPKTA
+1 MTDTEAPTAI
-11 GGPATDIASGAP
+11 SGATP
-23 GAELVPGAPQD
+23 VAGATG
-34 VSGAPEGVPG
+34 
-44 TPQDV
+44 
-49 PSAPEDGTS
+49 PSLPR
-58 CGADVPAP
+58 
-66 GRSYAKLAADESRED
+66 RSYAKLAADESRED

-93 WSPATVAGT
+93 WSPSTVAGT

-117 SIVFTYGFTSG
+117 SIVFTYGFGSG
-128 FASILA
+128 FASILTA
-134 AATIIFLTGIPI
+134 AAIIFLTGIPI
-146 ARACAKYGLDMDLIT
+146 ARACATYGLDMDLVT

-195 AMHQAI
+195 AMHQAV
-201 GLPVQ
+201 GLPVEI
-206 VGYLVTTLIVIP
+206 GYLVTTLIVIP

-233 TQPVWIIGM
+233 TQPVWIVGM

-248 LAFEAPDAWGAFGSF
+248 LAFNAPDAWGAFGSF
-263 GGTEGAGSG
+263 GGTEGAGAG
-272 FSWVGFGLGTGVAL
+272 FSWIGFGLGTGVAL

-299 RFMPAKTEANKRRW
+299 RFMPAKTEQNKRRW
-313 NLAVLAAGPGWV
+313 NAAVLAAGPGWV

-335 ALLAFVALEAVG
+335 AFLAFVALEAVG
-347 KTHALEPIA
+347 RTHALEPIA
-356 PQIEALKPWLGSF
+356 PQIEALRPWLGSF
-369 ALPAAALFVIVSQ
+369 ALPAAAIFVIVSQ

-416 LNLVIAL
+416 LNLAIAL

-438 GFYSNVGIAWIAAV
+438 GFYSNVGIAWITAV

-463 LSPPYIEFKRA
+463 LSPAYIEFKRA
-474 YLYSVNPAGF
+474 YLYAVNPAGF

-498 FGLFGT
+498 FGLFGE

-513 AAGLSLTL
+513 AAGLALVL

-535 ARPNPVNGPGVEV
+535 ARPNPVNGPQVEV
-548 ADITATH
+548 DDITATH
-555 TCSVCE
+555 VCAVCE
-561 TAYELPDIAD
+561 TPYELPDIAD
-571 CPVQSGPICSL
+571 CPVHSGPICSL
-582 CCSLDAE
+582 CCSLDSA
-589 CGDVC
+589 CGDAC
-594 RKDPADG
+594 RKGAAAG
-601 PVLMPMPTLR
+601 PVLMPVPTVR
-611 NGAMQA
+611 VPPAPPRDITAGAHLMTPGD

>member
-1 MTDTAIPKTA
+1 MTDIAPPTTAETPHA
-11 GGPATDIASGAP
+11 PQQPPGPPGASGSGGPA
-23 GAELVPGAPQD
+23 
-34 VSGAPEGVPG
+34 
-44 TPQDV
+44 
-49 PSAPEDGTS
+49 
-58 CGADVPAP
+58 
-66 GRSYAKLAADESRED
+66 RSYAALAADESRED
-81 YSLRYAPHSFRR
+81 YSLRYAPHAFRR
-93 WSPATVAGT
+93 WSPGTVAGT

-128 FASILA
+128 FASILTA
-134 AATIIFLTGIPI
+134 AAIIFLTGIPI
-146 ARACAKYGLDMDLIT
+146 ARACATYGLDMDLVT

-206 VGYLVTTLIVIP
+206 IGYLLTTLIVIP

-242 VLPFVV
+242 ILPFLV
-248 LAFEAPDAWGAFGSF
+248 LAFEAPDAWGSFSSF
-263 GGTEGAGSG
+263 GGTEGAGAG
-272 FSWVGFGLGTGVAL
+272 FSWLGFGLGTGVAL

-335 ALLAFVALEAVG
+335 AFLAFVALEAVG

-356 PQIEALKPWLGSF
+356 PQIEALKPWLGGF
-369 ALPAAALFVIVSQ
+369 ALPAAAIFVIVSQ
-382 IKINVTNAYSGSLS
+382 VKINVTNAYSGSLS

-416 LNLVIAL
+416 LNLAIAL

-428 NMFAALNKLL
+428 DMFAALNKLL

-474 YLYSVNPAGF
+474 YLYAVNPAGF

-498 FGLFGT
+498 FGLFGE

-513 AAGLSLTL
+513 AAGLAVTL

-535 ARPNPVNGPGVEV
+535 ARPNPVNGPDVAVE
-548 ADITATH
+548 DITATH
-555 TCSVCE
+555 TCAVCA

-571 CPVQSGPICSL
+571 CPAHAGPVCSL
-582 CCSLDAE
+582 CCSLDAT

-594 RKDPADG
+594 RKSPAAG
-601 PVLMPMPTLR
+601 PVLMPLPTVR
-611 NGAMQA
+611 VAGSGGAGRG

>member
-1 MTDTAIPKTA
+1 M
-11 GGPATDIASGAP
+11 TDIATPTPGEAP
-23 GAELVPGAPQD
+23 PQE
-34 VSGAPEGVPG
+34 PQEGSREPR
-44 TPQDV
+44 
-49 PSAPEDGTS
+49 
-58 CGADVPAP
+58 
-66 GRSYAKLAADESRED
+66 RSYARLAADESRED

-93 WSPATVAGT
+93 WSPSMVAGT

-134 AATIIFLTGIPI
+134 AAAIIFLTGIPI
-146 ARACAKYGLDMDLIT
+146 ARACAKYGLDMDLVT

-195 AMHQAI
+195 AMHQAV
-201 GLPVQ
+201 GLPVEI
-206 VGYLVTTLIVIP
+206 GYLVTTLIVIP

-248 LAFEAPDAWGAFGSF
+248 LAFEAPDSWGAFSSF

-272 FSWVGFGLGTGVAL
+272 FSWIAFGLGTGVAL

-335 ALLAFVALEAVG
+335 AFLAFVALEAVG

-369 ALPAAALFVIVSQ
+369 ALPAAAVFVIVSQ

-396 WSNFFSRITHRHP
+396 WSNFFSRITHKHP

-416 LNLVIAL
+416 LNLAIAL

-463 LSPPYIEFKRA
+463 LSPRYIEFKRA
-474 YLYSVNPAGF
+474 YLYAVNPAGF

-498 FGLFGT
+498 FGLFGR

-513 AAGLSLTL
+513 AAGLALIL

-527 ATKGKYYL
+527 LTKGKYYL
-535 ARPNPVNGPGVEV
+535 ARPNPVNGPDVEI

-555 TCSVCE
+555 NCTVCE

-594 RKDPADG
+594 RKEPAAG
-601 PVLMPMPTLR
+601 PVLMPVPTLPPAR
-611 NGAMQA
+611 TPAG

>member
-1 MTDTAIPKTA
+1 MTETALPTA
-11 GGPATDIASGAP
+11 G
-23 GAELVPGAPQD
+23 
-34 VSGAPEGVPG
+34 PETTG
-44 TPQDV
+44 Q
-49 PSAPEDGTS
+49 PSDRP
-58 CGADVPAP
+58 PK
-66 GRSYAKLAADESRED
+66 RSYARLAADESRED
-81 YSLRYAPHSFRR
+81 FSLRYAPHAYRR
-93 WSPATVAGT
+93 WSPTMVAST

-128 FASILA
+128 LASILC

-195 AMHQAI
+195 AMHEVT
-201 GLPVQ
+201 GLPLP
-206 VGYLVTTLIVIP
+206 VGYLLTTLIVIP

-233 TQPVWIIGM
+233 TQPVWLIGL

-248 LAFEAPDAWGAFGSF
+248 LAVESPGSFSAFTHF

-272 FSWVGFGLGTGVAL
+272 FDWLGFGLGTGVAL

-299 RFMPAKTEANKRRW
+299 RFMPAKTESNRKRW

-325 IIGAAKQLGG
+325 VIGAAKQLGG

-356 PQIEALKPWLGSF
+356 PQVEALKPWLGSV
-369 ALPAAALFVIVSQ
+369 ALPVAALFVVVSQ

-396 WSNFFSRITHRHP
+396 WSNFFSRVTHRHP

-416 LNLVIAL
+416 LNLAIAL

-452 AADLVINKRIG
+452 AADLVVNKRVG
-463 LSPPYIEFKRA
+463 WSPKYIEFKRA
-474 YLYSVNPAGF
+474 YLYAVNPAGF
-484 GAMVIASTVSILAF
+484 GSMVIASAVSIVAF
-498 FGLFGT
+498 FGLFGE
-504 YAEAFSTFI
+504 YAQAFSTFI
-513 AAGLSLTL
+513 AAGLALVL

-527 ATKGKYYL
+527 ATKGRYYL
-535 ARPNPVNGPGVEV
+535 ARPNPVNGPDAVVEDV
-548 ADITATH
+548 TATH
-555 TCSVCE
+555 VCGVCE

-571 CPVQSGPICSL
+571 CPVQAGPICSL

-594 RKDPADG
+594 TKAPTG
-601 PVLMPMPTLR
+601 EPVLLPVPTVR
-611 NGAMQA
+611 AG

>member
-1 MTDTAIPKTA
+1 
-11 GGPATDIASGAP
+11 
-23 GAELVPGAPQD
+23 
-34 VSGAPEGVPG
+34 
-44 TPQDV
+44 
-49 PSAPEDGTS
+49 
-58 CGADVPAP
+58 
-66 GRSYAKLAADESRED
+66 
-81 YSLRYAPHSFRR
+81 
-93 WSPATVAGT
+93 
-102 ALGGIAYLADFAIGA
+102 
-117 SIVFTYGFTSG
+117 
-128 FASILA
+128 
-134 AATIIFLTGIPI
+134 
-146 ARACAKYGLDMDLIT
+146 MDLIT

-195 AMHQAI
+195 AMHEVV
-201 GLPVQ
+201 GLPLP
-206 VGYLVTTLIVIP
+206 VGYLLTTLIVIP

-233 TQPVWIIGM
+233 TQPVWLIGL
-242 VLPFVV
+242 VLPFVI
-248 LAFEAPDAWGAFGSF
+248 LAFHSPGSFGDFTHF

-272 FSWVGFGLGTGVAL
+272 FSWLGFGLGTGVAL

-299 RFMPAKTEANKRRW
+299 RFMPAKTEQNRKRW

-356 PQIEALKPWLGSF
+356 PQVEALKPWLGSV
-369 ALPAAALFVIVSQ
+369 ALPAAALFVVVSQ

-416 LNLVIAL
+416 LNLAIAL

-452 AADLVINKRIG
+452 AADLVINKRAG
-463 LSPPYIEFKRA
+463 WSPKYIEFKRA
-474 YLYSVNPAGF
+474 YLYAVNPAGF
-484 GAMVIASTVSILAF
+484 GAMVIASTVSIVAF
-498 FGLFGT
+498 FGAFGA

-513 AAGLSLTL
+513 AAGLALTL

-535 ARPNPVNGPGVEV
+535 ARPNPVNGPDVEI

-571 CPVQSGPICSL
+571 CPVRSGPICSL

-594 RKDPADG
+594 RKEPQAG
-601 PVLMPMPTLR
+601 PVLMPMPTVR
-611 NGAMQA
+611 TG